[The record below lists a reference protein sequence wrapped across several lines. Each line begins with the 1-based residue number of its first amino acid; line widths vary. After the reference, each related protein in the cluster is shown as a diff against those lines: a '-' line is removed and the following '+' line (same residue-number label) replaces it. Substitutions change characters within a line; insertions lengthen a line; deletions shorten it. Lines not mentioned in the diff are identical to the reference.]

1 MNCPKCKA
9 KMLEKKDN
17 TPEGFEYRYSKCSK
31 CGEEIVNM
39 KQLHSVAQQYREM
52 KKYTAKISKW
62 GESFAVRI
70 PKELVK
76 QYELKQNE
84 DVTLIPE
91 KKGIK
96 IVA

>member
-1 MNCPKCKA
+1 MKCPKCGA
-9 KMLEKKDN
+9 KMAEKRDN
-17 TPEGFEYRYSKCSK
+17 TPEGIGYSYLVCSK
-31 CGEEIVNM
+31 CGEELVTM
-39 KQLHSVAQQYREM
+39 KQLHSVAKGYREM
-52 KKYTAKISKW
+52 RKYTAKISKW
-62 GESFAVRI
+62 GESFAMRI

-76 QYELKQNE
+76 QYELKQNK

>member
-1 MNCPKCKA
+1 MNCTKCA
-9 KMLEKKDN
+9 GKMVERKGT
-17 TPEGFEYRYSKCSK
+17 TPEGFEYKYSKCTK
-31 CGEEIVNM
+31 CDEEIVNM
-39 KQLHSVAQQYREM
+39 KQLHSVAQKYREM